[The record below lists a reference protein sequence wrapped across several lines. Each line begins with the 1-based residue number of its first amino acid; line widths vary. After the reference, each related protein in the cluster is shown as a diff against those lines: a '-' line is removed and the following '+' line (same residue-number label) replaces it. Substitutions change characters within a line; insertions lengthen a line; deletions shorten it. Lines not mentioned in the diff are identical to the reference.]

1 MGDSP
6 RRLGC
11 LEACDG
17 NPNVGDYP
25 LYATWHMALEHA
37 LLVAL
42 SEEPAA
48 GSDLARR
55 FDRSIGF
62 FWSATHQQI
71 YRTLARMTTDGWLS
85 VTTVAQ
91 AGTPARRVYDVS
103 PAGRRQLT
111 RWLAAPTPVDPLR
124 SELAVKLRAAS
135 RGDTTALRGIVKEHL
150 ADHTVRDYLA
160 GRTPTEATR

>member
-1 MGDSP
+1 
-6 RRLGC
+6 
-11 LEACDG
+11 
-17 NPNVGDYP
+17 
-25 LYATWHMALEHA
+25 MALEHA

-91 AGTPARRVYDVS
+91 AGTPARRVCDVS